1 LLEEKHMTDSET
13 NTTAATDDEVQ
24 VVELMKQPIDLFK
37 ILKFEG
43 LVASGGEAKAAIAG
57 GLVTLNAVVETQKRK
72 KIVSGDILEFD
83 GVSYRM
89 HCDEAIESGKLDGIA
104 ADENK
109 KNVAAADK
117 PVRKSIVNTKRKMP
131 APSRAGRKAIGIKS

>member
-1 LLEEKHMTDSET
+1 MRDSET
-13 NTTAATDDEVQ
+13 NTTAASDNEVQ
-24 VVELMKQPIDLFK
+24 VVELMKQPTDLFK

-43 LVASGGEAKAAIAG
+43 LVASGGESKAAIAG

-72 KIVSGDILEFD
+72 KIVSGDIIEFD

-89 HCDEAIESGKLDGIA
+89 HCDEAIEQVKLDGIA
-104 ADENK
+104 AEENK
-109 KNVAAADK
+109 KDVVGAGK
-117 PVRKSIVNTKRKMP
+117 PVRKSTVNTKRKVP

>member
-1 LLEEKHMTDSET
+1 MRDSET
-13 NTTAATDDEVQ
+13 NTTAASDNEVQ
-24 VVELMKQPIDLFK
+24 VVELMKQPTDLFK

-43 LVASGGEAKAAIAG
+43 LVASGGESKAAIAG

-72 KIVSGDILEFD
+72 KIVSGDIIEFD

-89 HCDEAIESGKLDGIA
+89 HCDEGIEQVKLDGIA
-104 ADENK
+104 AEENK
-109 KNVAAADK
+109 KDVVGAGK
-117 PVRKSIVNTKRKMP
+117 PVRKSTVNTKRKVP

>member
-1 LLEEKHMTDSET
+1 MTDSTT
-13 NTTAATDDEVQ
+13 NTTVLGDDEVQ
-24 VVELMKQPIDLFK
+24 VVELIKQPIDLFK

-57 GLVTLNAVVETQKRK
+57 GLVTLNAAVETQKRK
-72 KIVSGDILEFD
+72 KIVSGDIIEFD

-89 HCDEAIESGKLDGIA
+89 HCGEAIGLLKSDGTA
-104 ADENK
+104 ADENEK
-109 KNVAAADK
+109 DVIAAGK

-131 APSRAGRKAIGIKS
+131 APSRACRKAIGIKS

>member
-1 LLEEKHMTDSET
+1 MTDSET
-13 NTTAATDDEVQ
+13 NTTAASDDEVQ

-57 GLVTLNAVVETQKRK
+57 GLVTLNAVIETQKRK
-72 KIVSGDILEFD
+72 KIVSGDIIEFD

-89 HCDEAIESGKLDGIA
+89 HCDEAIESVTLDGFA

-109 KNVAAADK
+109 KNVVGTGK
-117 PVRKSIVNTKRKMP
+117 PARKSIINTKRKMP
-131 APSRAGRKAIGIKS
+131 TPKKAGRKAIGIKS

>member
-1 LLEEKHMTDSET
+1 MTDSET
-13 NTTAATDDEVQ
+13 NTTAASDDEVQ

-43 LVASGGEAKAAIAG
+43 LVASGGESKAAIAG

-72 KIVSGDILEFD
+72 KIVSGDIIEFN

-89 HCDEAIESGKLDGIA
+89 HCDEAIEQVKLDGIA
-104 ADENK
+104 AEENK
-109 KNVAAADK
+109 KDVVGAGK
-117 PVRKSIVNTKRKMP
+117 PVRKSTVNTKRKMP

>member
-1 LLEEKHMTDSET
+1 MTDSET
-13 NTTAATDDEVQ
+13 NTTVASDDEVQ

-72 KIVSGDILEFD
+72 KIVSGDIIEFN

-89 HCDEAIESGKLDGIA
+89 HCDEAIELVKLDGIA
-104 ADENK
+104 AEENK
-109 KNVAAADK
+109 KDVVGAGK
-117 PVRKSIVNTKRKMP
+117 PVRKSTVNTKRKVP

>member
-1 LLEEKHMTDSET
+1 MTDSTT
-13 NTTAATDDEVQ
+13 NTTVLGDDEVQ
-24 VVELMKQPIDLFK
+24 VVELIKQPIDLFK

-57 GLVTLNAVVETQKRK
+57 GLVTLNAAVETQKRK
-72 KIVSGDILEFD
+72 KIVSGDIIEFD

-89 HCDEAIESGKLDGIA
+89 HCGEAIGLLKSDGTA
-104 ADENK
+104 ADENEK
-109 KNVAAADK
+109 DVIAAGK

>member
-1 LLEEKHMTDSET
+1 MTDSET
-13 NTTAATDDEVQ
+13 STTALGDEEVQ

-43 LVASGGEAKAAIAG
+43 LAASGGEAKAAIAG

-72 KIVSGDILEFD
+72 KIVSGDIIEFG

-89 HCDEAIESGKLDGIA
+89 HCSEAIEPVKSDGIA
-104 ADENK
+104 VDENK
-109 KNVAAADK
+109 KDVVGASK
-117 PVRKSIVNTKRKMP
+117 PVRRSTVNTKRKMP

>member
-1 LLEEKHMTDSET
+1 MRDSET
-13 NTTAATDDEVQ
+13 NTTAASDDEVQ
-24 VVELMKQPIDLFK
+24 VVELMKQPTDLFK

-43 LVASGGEAKAAIAG
+43 LVASGGESKAAIAG

-72 KIVSGDILEFD
+72 KIVSGDIIEFD

-89 HCDEAIESGKLDGIA
+89 HCDEGIEQVKLDGIA
-104 ADENK
+104 AEENK
-109 KNVAAADK
+109 KDVVGAGK
-117 PVRKSIVNTKRKMP
+117 PVRKSTVNTKRKVP

>member
-1 LLEEKHMTDSET
+1 MTDSET
-13 NTTAATDDEVQ
+13 NTTAGSDDEIQ
-24 VVELMKQPIDLFK
+24 VVKLLKQPIDLFK

-72 KIVSGDILEFD
+72 KIVSGDIIEFD
-83 GVSYRM
+83 GASYRM
-89 HCDEAIESGKLDGIA
+89 HCDEAIEPEKLDGIA
-104 ADENK
+104 TDENK
-109 KNVAAADK
+109 KDVVGAGK
-117 PVRKSIVNTKRKMP
+117 PVRKSTVNTKRKMP

>member
-1 LLEEKHMTDSET
+1 MTDSET
-13 NTTAATDDEVQ
+13 NTTVASDDEVQ

-72 KIVSGDILEFD
+72 KIVSGDIIEFD

-89 HCDEAIESGKLDGIA
+89 HCDEGIEQVKLDGIA
-104 ADENK
+104 AEENK
-109 KNVAAADK
+109 KDVVGAGK
-117 PVRKSIVNTKRKMP
+117 PVRKSTVNTKRKVP
-131 APSRAGRKAIGIKS
+131 APSRAGRKAFGIKS

>member
-1 LLEEKHMTDSET
+1 MTDSTT
-13 NTTAATDDEVQ
+13 NTTVLGDDEVQ
-24 VVELMKQPIDLFK
+24 VVELIKQPIDLFK

-57 GLVTLNAVVETQKRK
+57 GLVTLNAAVETQKRK
-72 KIVSGDILEFD
+72 KIVSGDIIEFD

-89 HCDEAIESGKLDGIA
+89 HSGETIGLLKSDGTV
-104 ADENK
+104 ADENENK
-109 KNVAAADK
+109 KDVIAAGK

>member
-1 LLEEKHMTDSET
+1 MKDSET
-13 NTTAATDDEVQ
+13 NTTAASDDEVQ
-24 VVELMKQPIDLFK
+24 VVELMKQPVDLFK

-43 LVASGGEAKAAIAG
+43 LVASGGEAKAAIVG

-72 KIVSGDILEFD
+72 KIVSGDIIEFD

-89 HCDEAIESGKLDGIA
+89 HCDEAIEQVKLDGIA
-104 ADENK
+104 AEENK
-109 KNVAAADK
+109 KDVVGAGK
-117 PVRKSIVNTKRKMP
+117 PVRKSTVNTKRKVP

>member
-1 LLEEKHMTDSET
+1 MKDSET
-13 NTTAATDDEVQ
+13 NTTAASDDEVQ
-24 VVELMKQPIDLFK
+24 VVELMKQPVDLFK

-72 KIVSGDILEFD
+72 KIVSGDIIEFD

-89 HCDEAIESGKLDGIA
+89 HCDEAIEQVKLDGIA
-104 ADENK
+104 AEENK
-109 KNVAAADK
+109 KDVVGAGK
-117 PVRKSIVNTKRKMP
+117 PVRKSTVNTKRKVP

>member
-1 LLEEKHMTDSET
+1 MTDSTT
-13 NTTAATDDEVQ
+13 NTTVLGDDEVQ
-24 VVELMKQPIDLFK
+24 VVELTKQPIDLFK

-57 GLVTLNAVVETQKRK
+57 GLVTLNAAVETQKRK
-72 KIVSGDILEFD
+72 KIVSGDIIEFD

-89 HCDEAIESGKLDGIA
+89 HCGEAIGLLKSDGTA
-104 ADENK
+104 ADENEK
-109 KNVAAADK
+109 DVIAAGK
-117 PVRKSIVNTKRKMP
+117 PVRKSTVNTKRKTP

>member
-1 LLEEKHMTDSET
+1 MTDSET
-13 NTTAATDDEVQ
+13 NTTVASDDEVQ

-72 KIVSGDILEFD
+72 KIVSGDIIEFN

-89 HCDEAIESGKLDGIA
+89 HCDEGIEQVKLDGIA
-104 ADENK
+104 AEENK
-109 KNVAAADK
+109 KDVVGAGK
-117 PVRKSIVNTKRKMP
+117 PVRKSTVNTKRKVP

>member
-1 LLEEKHMTDSET
+1 MKDSET
-13 NTTAATDDEVQ
+13 KSTAASDDEVQ

-43 LVASGGEAKAAIAG
+43 LVDSGGEAKAAIAG

-72 KIVSGDILEFD
+72 KIVSGDIIEFD

-89 HCDEAIESGKLDGIA
+89 HCDEAIDQVKLDGIA
-104 ADENK
+104 AEENK
-109 KNVAAADK
+109 KDVVGAGK
-117 PVRKSIVNTKRKMP
+117 PVRKSTVNTKRKVP

>member
-1 LLEEKHMTDSET
+1 MTDSET
-13 NTTAATDDEVQ
+13 NTTVASYDEVQ
-24 VVELMKQPIDLFK
+24 VVELIKQPIDLFK

-72 KIVSGDILEFD
+72 KIVSGDIIEFN

-89 HCDEAIESGKLDGIA
+89 LCDEAIEPVKLDRIA
-104 ADENK
+104 ADVKEK
-109 KNVAAADK
+109 DVVGAGK
-117 PVRKSIVNTKRKMP
+117 PVRKSTVNTKRKVQ
-131 APSRAGRKAIGIKS
+131 APSRAGRKAVGIKS

>member
-1 LLEEKHMTDSET
+1 MKDSET
-13 NTTAATDDEVQ
+13 NMTAASDDEVQ

-43 LVASGGEAKAAIAG
+43 LVASGGESKAAIAG

-72 KIVSGDILEFD
+72 KIVSGDIIEFD

-89 HCDEAIESGKLDGIA
+89 HCDEAIEQVKLDGIA
-104 ADENK
+104 AEENK
-109 KNVAAADK
+109 KDVVGAGK
-117 PVRKSIVNTKRKMP
+117 PVRKSTVNTKRKVP

>member
-1 LLEEKHMTDSET
+1 MTDSET
-13 NTTAATDDEVQ
+13 KSTAADAEVQ

-43 LVASGGEAKAAIAG
+43 LVASGGEAKAAIAE
-57 GLVTLNAVVETQKRK
+57 GLVTLNSVVEIQKRK
-72 KIVSGDILEFD
+72 KIVSGDIIEFD

-89 HCDEAIESGKLDGIA
+89 HCGEASDPAKPGAPA
-104 ADENK
+104 ADETTRDVVN
-109 KNVAAADK
+109 AGK
-117 PVRKSIVNTKRKMP
+117 PARKSTVKTKRKVP

>member
-1 LLEEKHMTDSET
+1 MRDSET
-13 NTTAATDDEVQ
+13 NTTAASDNEVQ
-24 VVELMKQPIDLFK
+24 VVELMKQPTDLFK

-43 LVASGGEAKAAIAG
+43 LVASGGESKAAIAG

-72 KIVSGDILEFD
+72 KIVSGDIIEFD

-89 HCDEAIESGKLDGIA
+89 HCDEGIEQVKLDGIA
-104 ADENK
+104 AEENK
-109 KNVAAADK
+109 KDVVGAGK
-117 PVRKSIVNTKRKMP
+117 PVRKSTVNTKRKMP

>member
-1 LLEEKHMTDSET
+1 MTDSET
-13 NTTAATDDEVQ
+13 NTTAGSDDEIQ
-24 VVELMKQPIDLFK
+24 VVKLLKQPIDLFK

-72 KIVSGDILEFD
+72 KIVSGDIIEFD
-83 GVSYRM
+83 GASYRM
-89 HCDEAIESGKLDGIA
+89 HCDEAVEPVKSDGIA

-109 KNVAAADK
+109 KDVVGAGK
-117 PVRKSIVNTKRKMP
+117 PVRKSTVNAKRKMP
-131 APSRAGRKAIGIKS
+131 GPSRAGRKAIGIKS

>member
-1 LLEEKHMTDSET
+1 MRDSET
-13 NTTAATDDEVQ
+13 NTTAASDDEVQ
-24 VVELMKQPIDLFK
+24 VVELMKQPTDLFK

-57 GLVTLNAVVETQKRK
+57 GLVTLNAAVETQKRK
-72 KIVSGDILEFD
+72 KIVSGDIIEFD

-89 HCDEAIESGKLDGIA
+89 HCGEAIGLLKSDGTA
-104 ADENK
+104 ADENENK
-109 KNVAAADK
+109 KDVIAAGK
-117 PVRKSIVNTKRKMP
+117 SVRKSIVNTKRKMP

>member
-1 LLEEKHMTDSET
+1 MRDSET
-13 NTTAATDDEVQ
+13 NTTAASDNEVQ
-24 VVELMKQPIDLFK
+24 VVELMKQPTDLFK

-72 KIVSGDILEFD
+72 KIVSGDIIEFD

-89 HCDEAIESGKLDGIA
+89 HCDEGIEQVKLDGIA
-104 ADENK
+104 AEENK
-109 KNVAAADK
+109 KGVVGAGK
-117 PVRKSIVNTKRKMP
+117 PVRKSTVNTKRKVP